1 MSAPA
6 GGGSGLVGTVTGL
19 ANGTAYNIVLTATT
33 SQGSASSAPS
43 ASVIPY
49 GPIPAPSVTMN
60 KVGAKTMSVSVSANG
75 NGRQINV
82 HVWTGG
88 TGGQRVWDFTTVGA
102 QGWNSGNY
110 DVDWNQTQ
118 TAYVTITDTVGRGV
132 PGQVTSGTV
141 QADPPP
147 PPPTSVTVSKGN
159 SATGQVGCSSSA
171 CTFIAVTT
179 SGFTSNVTCSPD
191 SQHGS
196 QGFVTWSQGA
206 NESKVSPNYY
216 GYPNTWVRVTCTDGQ
231 GHTNSGQITW

>member
-1 MSAPA
+1 
-6 GGGSGLVGTVTGL
+6 
-19 ANGTAYNIVLTATT
+19 
-33 SQGSASSAPS
+33 
-43 ASVIPY
+43 
-49 GPIPAPSVTMN
+49 MN

-141 QADPPP
+141 QADPHRHR
-147 PPPTSVTVSKGN
+147 
-159 SATGQVGCSSSA
+159 Q
-171 CTFIAVTT
+171 
-179 SGFTSNVTCSPD
+179 
-191 SQHGS
+191 
-196 QGFVTWSQGA
+196 
-206 NESKVSPNYY
+206 
-216 GYPNTWVRVTCTDGQ
+216 RR
-231 GHTNSGQITW
+231 